1 MPPENDNF
9 TKCFRH
15 MYEYRMNSV
24 KMELKL
30 RQGADEYLNFTC

>member
-15 MYEYRMNSV
+15 MYEYRMNLV

-30 RQGADEYLNFTC
+30 RQGADKYLSFSG